1 MTVCHRTSST
11 ARRTSCSCN
20 ETTTKFDRLHSF
32 MMYSSGNN
40 SNGGGGGQL
49 IEWTIIA
56 LHNKDNHNTITA
68 GIK

>member
-1 MTVCHRTSST
+1 
-11 ARRTSCSCN
+11 
-20 ETTTKFDRLHSF
+20 

-68 GIK
+68 GIKWHTNIWLCLSLRNNNTKLLDIFSEH